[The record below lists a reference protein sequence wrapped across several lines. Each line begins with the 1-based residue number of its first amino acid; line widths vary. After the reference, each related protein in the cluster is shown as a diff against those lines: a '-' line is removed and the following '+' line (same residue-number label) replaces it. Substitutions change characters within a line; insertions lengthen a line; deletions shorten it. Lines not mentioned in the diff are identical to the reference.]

1 MNIAVI
7 LAGGVGTR
15 LEKSLPKQFFKVAGK
30 MVMEHAVDAFE
41 KNESIDEIAIV
52 INTHYIF
59 MVEDMII
66 KNGWQKVKRILIG
79 GEERYHSSLA
89 AVKAYQDFK
98 QANLIFHDAA
108 RPLVSQRVIND
119 VVKSMDH
126 YNAVDVA
133 INSADTIIEVE
144 NDIINSIPDRAK
156 MKRGQTPQG
165 FKQEVIAK
173 AYALALQDKNFK
185 ATDDCGIVSKY
196 LPEEKIFVVM
206 GEEVN
211 MKLTYPEDT
220 YLLDKLF
227 QLRSVEIQDIQLSKE
242 CLADKV
248 MVVFGGTYGI
258 GKSIVDLG
266 FSNGVRVYSFSRGEN
281 NVDVSN
287 MEEVKDALDKVFQ
300 VEKKIDFIVNTAGM
314 LHKEPLATM
323 QYKTIQ
329 DSINVN
335 YFGMVN
341 VALASL
347 PYLKESKGHI
357 LFFTSSSYTRGRA
370 FYSIYSSTKAATVNF
385 VQAISQ
391 EWETL
396 GIKVN
401 CINPERTQ
409 TPMRMKNFGSEPED
423 TLLKPDAVA
432 LRCIQALLSNYT
444 GQVIDVRLY
453 SNDK

>member
-30 MVMEHAVDAFE
+30 MVIEHAVDAFE
-41 KNESIDEIAIV
+41 KNELIDEIAIV
-52 INTHYIF
+52 INNHYIF

-66 KNGWQKVKRILIG
+66 KNGWLKVKRILTG
-79 GEERYHSSLA
+79 GKERYHSSLA
-89 AVKAYQDFK
+89 AVNAYHDFK
-98 QANLIFHDAA
+98 NANLIFHDAA
-108 RPLVSQRVIND
+108 RPLVSQRIIND
-119 VVKSMDH
+119 VVKSLDN

-144 NDIINSIPDRAK
+144 NDIITAIPDRIK
-156 MKRGQTPQG
+156 MRRGQTPQG

-173 AYALALQDKNFK
+173 AYERAFQDENFK

-196 LPEEKIFVVM
+196 FPEEQIFVVD

-227 QLRSVEIQDIQLSKE
+227 QLRSVEIQNVQLSQE
-242 CLADKV
+242 CLAEKV
-248 MVVFGGTYGI
+248 MVVFGGSYGI
-258 GKSIVDLG
+258 GKSVVDLG
-266 FSNGVRVYSFSRGEN
+266 VSNGVRVYSFSRSEN
-281 NVDVSN
+281 NVDISN
-287 MEEVKDALDKVFQ
+287 MEDVKNALEKVFRI
-300 VEKKIDFIVNTAGM
+300 EKKIDFIINTAGV
-314 LHKEPLATM
+314 LYKEPLATM
-323 QYKTIQ
+323 SYQNIL
-329 DSINVN
+329 DSININ
-335 YFGMVN
+335 YLGMVN
-341 VALASL
+341 ITLASL

-357 LFFTSSSYTRGRA
+357 LLFTSSSYTRGRA

-385 VQAISQ
+385 IQAISQ
-391 EWETL
+391 EWEIL

-409 TPMRMKNFGSEPED
+409 TSMRLKNFGNEPED
-423 TLLKPDAVA
+423 TLLKPDTVA
-432 LRCIQALLSNYT
+432 LRCIQTLLSNYT
-444 GQVIDVRLY
+444 GQVIDVRL
-453 SNDK
+453 

>member
-30 MVMEHAVDAFE
+30 MVIEHAVDAFE
-41 KNESIDEIAIV
+41 KNELIDEIAIV
-52 INTHYIF
+52 INNHYIF

-66 KNGWQKVKRILIG
+66 KNGWLKVKRILTG
-79 GEERYHSSLA
+79 GKERYHSSLA
-89 AVKAYQDFK
+89 AINAYHDFK
-98 QANLIFHDAA
+98 SANLIFHDAA
-108 RPLVSQRVIND
+108 RPLVSQRIIND
-119 VVKSMDH
+119 VVKSMDN

-144 NDIINSIPDRAK
+144 NDIITTIPNRVK
-156 MKRGQTPQG
+156 MRRGQTPQG

-173 AYALALQDKNFK
+173 AYERALQDENFK

-196 LPEEKIFVVM
+196 FPEEQIFVVD

-227 QLRSVEIQDIQLSKE
+227 QLRSVEIQNIQLSQE
-242 CLADKV
+242 CLAEKV
-248 MVVFGGTYGI
+248 MVVFGGSYGI
-258 GKSIVDLG
+258 GKSVVDFG
-266 FSNGVRVYSFSRGEN
+266 ISNGVRVYSFSRSEN

-287 MEEVKDALDKVFQ
+287 MEDVKNALGKVFRI
-300 VEKKIDFIVNTAGM
+300 EKKIDFIINTAGV
-314 LHKEPLATM
+314 LYKEPLGTM
-323 QYKTIQ
+323 NYQNIL
-329 DSINVN
+329 DSININ
-335 YFGMVN
+335 YLGMVN
-341 VALASL
+341 ITLASL
-347 PYLKESKGHI
+347 AYLKESKGHI

-391 EWETL
+391 EWETFD
-396 GIKVN
+396 IKVN

-409 TPMRMKNFGSEPED
+409 TSMRLKNFGSEPEN
-423 TLLKPDAVA
+423 TLLKPDTVA
-432 LRCIQALLSNYT
+432 LRCIQTLLSNYT
-444 GQVIDVRLY
+444 GQVIDVRL
-453 SNDK
+453 

>member
-7 LAGGVGTR
+7 LAGGIGSR

-30 MVMEHAVDAFE
+30 MVIEHAVDAFE

-52 INTHYIF
+52 INNHYIF

-66 KNGWQKVKRILIG
+66 KNEWKKVKRILIG

-89 AVKAYQDFK
+89 AVNAYRDFNHS
-98 QANLIFHDAA
+98 NLIFHDAA
-108 RPLVSQRVIND
+108 RPLISQRIIND
-119 VVKSMDH
+119 VVKSMDN

-133 INSADTIIEVE
+133 INSADTIIEIE
-144 NDIINSIPDRAK
+144 DDIITAIPERVK
-156 MKRGQTPQG
+156 MRRGQTPQG

-173 AYALALQDKNFK
+173 AYELAFQDKNFK

-196 LPEEKIFVVM
+196 LPEEKIFVVK

-227 QLRSVEIQDIQLSKE
+227 QLRSVEIQNIELPHE
-242 CLADKV
+242 CLVEKV

-258 GKSIVDLG
+258 GKSVVDLG
-266 FSNGVRVYSFSRGEN
+266 ISNGVHVYSFSRSEN

-287 MEEVKDALDKVFQ
+287 MEDVKKALEKVFQ
-300 VEKKIDFIVNTAGM
+300 IEKKIDFIVNTAGV
-314 LHKEPLATM
+314 LYKEPLATM
-323 QYKTIQ
+323 DYQTIL
-329 DSINVN
+329 DSININ
-335 YFGMVN
+335 YIGMVN
-341 VALASL
+341 IALASL
-347 PYLKESKGHI
+347 PYLKKSKGHI

-391 EWETL
+391 EWEAL
-396 GIKVN
+396 NIKVN

-409 TPMRMKNFGSEPED
+409 TPMRMKNFGNEPQD
-423 TLLKPDAVA
+423 TLLKPDTVA
-432 LRCIQALLSNYT
+432 LRCIQTLLSNYT
-444 GQVIDVRLY
+444 GQVIDVRL
-453 SNDK
+453 

>member
-7 LAGGVGTR
+7 LAGGVGSR

-30 MVMEHAVDAFE
+30 MVIEHAVDAFE
-41 KNESIDEIAIV
+41 KNALIDEIAIV
-52 INTHYIF
+52 INNHYVF

-66 KNGWQKVKRILIG
+66 KNGWKKIKRILIG

-89 AVKAYQDFK
+89 AIKAYHDFK
-98 QANLIFHDAA
+98 EANLIFHDAA
-108 RPLVSQRVIND
+108 RPLISQRIIND
-119 VVKSMDH
+119 VVKSMNN

-133 INSADTIIEVE
+133 ISSADTIIEVE
-144 NDIINSIPDRAK
+144 DDIITTIPERVK
-156 MKRGQTPQG
+156 MRRGQTPQG

-173 AYALALQDKNFK
+173 AYKLALQDENFK

-196 LPEEKIFVVM
+196 LPEEKIFVVK

-227 QLRSVEIQDIQLSKE
+227 QLRSVEIKNIQLTHE
-242 CLADKV
+242 CLTEKV

-258 GKSIVDLG
+258 GKSVVDLG
-266 FSNGVRVYSFSRGEN
+266 IANGIRVYNFSRSEN

-287 MEEVKDALDKVFQ
+287 MEDVKNALDKVFQ
-300 VEKKIDFIVNTAGM
+300 LENKIDFIINTAGM
-314 LHKEPLATM
+314 LHKEPLTTM
-323 QYKTIQ
+323 NYQSIL

-396 GIKVN
+396 GVKVN

-409 TPMRMKNFGSEPED
+409 TPMRMKNFGSEPEE
-423 TLLKPDAVA
+423 TLLKPEAVA
-432 LRCIQALLSNYT
+432 LRCIQTLLSNYT
-444 GQVIDVRLY
+444 GQVIDVRL
-453 SNDK
+453 